1 MEIVI
6 ILIPLAMIILAIAI
20 GAFFWAVRNDQF
32 DDLDSPAWRVIF
44 DDQEQRKDQ
53 DRHPSREQIKAQ
65 RGEQAPG
72 PGALQKTGSASD
84 PESTDE

>member
-44 DDQEQRKDQ
+44 DDQEQRKPDPRSNKQ
-53 DRHPSREQIKAQ
+53 DSPLKPEQ
-65 RGEQAPG
+65 R
-72 PGALQKTGSASD
+72 D
-84 PESTDE
+84 D